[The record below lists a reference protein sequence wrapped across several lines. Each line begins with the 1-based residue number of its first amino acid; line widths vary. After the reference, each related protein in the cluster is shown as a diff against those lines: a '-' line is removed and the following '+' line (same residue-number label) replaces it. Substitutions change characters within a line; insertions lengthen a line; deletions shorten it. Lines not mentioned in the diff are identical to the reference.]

1 MKQIGDIIVLC
12 GLVIWFT
19 ETCYFGWG
27 ISPLSEAE
35 AVLITIAKLMVI
47 GGGIIYW
54 SAIVTLQDMI
64 IKDFMGLIK
73 DLLNF
78 ITNGVVVIKYGSGTD
93 NTNLKN
99 KERGDN

>member
-1 MKQIGDIIVLC
+1 MGHKPSLWSRSRFDHD
-12 GLVIWFT
+12 
-19 ETCYFGWG
+19 
-27 ISPLSEAE
+27 SKA
-35 AVLITIAKLMVI
+35 MVI